1 MVAGSVAFTAGVVWL
16 QQQAVLPPLLAATL
30 ALPLGWLRIA
40 GLGRPGV
47 WRLARTGATLAL
59 WALAGLT
66 VANLHARV
74 RLADALAPAAEG
86 RDLRVSG
93 VVASL
98 PERTAT
104 GWRFVFEHDV
114 RARTDWHVPRRTW
127 ITLPLAADDAV
138 AGAAPPPVSAGD
150 RLRFTARFRR
160 PHGTANPHGFDVEG
174 WLFERGIRATGYVRT
189 AEPFVRE
196 ADRDTSPRFAVER
209 LRGALRERLAR
220 AVPESPVAGVLV
232 ALVIGD
238 QQSIPPEYWVLYT
251 RTGVNHLMSISGL
264 HITMLAGLA
273 AFAALRIARRLP
285 ALAAGLPPRDAA
297 TLAGLATALAYAAV
311 AGFGVPAQRTVWM
324 LAAAVAAQ
332 RLRIVTDPWR
342 ILAVALLAVL
352 AADPM
357 AVTAP
362 GFWLSFCAVGVLVH
376 AGCAEAEGA
385 RWWAVW
391 SRAQWA
397 IFAGLSPLV
406 LAWFHEV
413 SVVGPFAN
421 AVAVPVVSLAVVPLA
436 LAGAAFPDAGP
447 AQVAAALLA
456 QLHRVLD
463 ALSGLP
469 WATHVQP
476 APTALA
482 AGLALAGGAWLL
494 MPRGTPSRWLGAIAM
509 LPLLTARGPAPA
521 AGEAWVTLLDVG
533 QGLAVVV
540 RTARST
546 LLFDTG
552 PAWTSGSDA
561 GARVVVPYLRG
572 EGIARLSALVVSH
585 DDRDHTGGAASVL
598 HAVPADLVL
607 TPLPRRHP
615 ALAGA
620 PRVLGCLAGQTWHW
634 DGVAFEMLHPVVPPG
649 TRRPRSDNATSCV
662 LKVSAAGRS
671 VLIGADVERDGEA
684 AMLRSKRDLRADVLV
699 VPHHGS
705 RTSSTEAFA
714 AAVAPREAWFPVGY
728 RNRFGHPH
736 ADVVSRYRSLGAAVR
751 RSDASGALSVRL
763 AAEDCPVEAWR
774 DTARRYWHTPPLPP
788 S

>member
-1 MVAGSVAFTAGVVWL
+1 MVAGSVAFTAGVLWL
-16 QQQAVLPPLLAATL
+16 QQQAVLPPLLLATL
-30 ALPLGWLRIA
+30 ALPLLWLRYAAQDRA
-40 GLGRPGV
+40 GA
-47 WRLARTGATLAL
+47 WRVVHAAATLAL
-59 WALAGLT
+59 WALAGMT
-66 VANLHARV
+66 VANVHGRIGLSDTLPR
-74 RLADALAPAAEG
+74 DAEG

-104 GWRFVFEHDV
+104 GWRFIFETDGV
-114 RARTDWHVPRRTW
+114 ARADWHVPRRTW
-127 ITLPLAADDAV
+127 VTLPLAAEDAV
-138 AGAAPPPVSAGD
+138 ALAPSPVAAGD
-150 RLRFTARFRR
+150 RVTFTARFRR

-174 WLFERGIRATGYVRT
+174 WLFERGIRATGYVRA
-189 AEPFVRE
+189 AEPFVRDAE
-196 ADRDTSPRFAVER
+196 RDASLRFAVER
-209 LRGALRERLAR
+209 LRGALRDRLAH

-238 QQSIPPEYWVLYT
+238 QQSITPEHWVLYT

-264 HITMLAGLA
+264 HITMLAGLV
-273 AFAALRIARRLP
+273 AFVMLRLAKRLP
-285 ALAAGLPPRDAA
+285 RLAGTMPPRDAA
-297 TLAGLATALAYAAV
+297 ALAGLVTALAYALV

-352 AADPM
+352 TADPM

-362 GFWLSFCAVGVLVH
+362 GFWLSFGAVGVLVH
-376 AGCAEAEGA
+376 AGCAETESE
-385 RWWAVW
+385 RWWATW

-413 SVVGPFAN
+413 SVVGPAAN
-421 AVAVPVVSLAVVPLA
+421 AIAVPVVSLFVVPLA
-436 LAGAAFPDAGP
+436 LAGAVFPEAGF
-447 AQVAAALLA
+447 AQAAAALLTL
-456 QLHRVLD
+456 LHRTLD
-463 ALSGLP
+463 GLSGFS
-469 WATHVQP
+469 WATYVQP

-482 AGLALAGGAWLL
+482 TGLALAGGAWLL

-509 LPLLTARGPAPA
+509 LPLLFARGPVPPP
-521 AGEAWVTLLDVG
+521 GEAWVTLLDVG

-540 RTARST
+540 RTAGST

-552 PAWTSGSDA
+552 PAWSSGSDA
-561 GARVVVPYLRG
+561 GARVIVPYLRG
-572 EGIARLSALVVSH
+572 EGITRLTALVVSH

-598 HAVPADLVL
+598 RAVPAELVL
-607 TPLPRRHP
+607 SPLPKSHP

-620 PRVLGCLAGQTWHW
+620 PRVLACVAGQTWDW
-634 DGVAFEMLHPVVPPG
+634 DGVRFEMLHPVAPPG
-649 TRRPRSDNATSCV
+649 TRKPRSDNATSCV

-671 VLIGADVERDGEA
+671 VLVGADVERDGEA
-684 AMLRSKRDLRADVLV
+684 AMLGSGQELHADVLI

-705 RTSSTEAFA
+705 RTSSTEAFV

-736 ADVVSRYRSLGAAVR
+736 ADVVSRYRSLGAVLR
-751 RSDASGALSVRL
+751 RSDASGALRVRL
-763 AAEDCPVEAWR
+763 GAEDRPVEAWR
-774 DTARRYWHTPPLPP
+774 HTARRYWHTPPPPP

>member
-1 MVAGSVAFTAGVVWL
+1 MVAGSVAFTAGVLWL
-16 QQQAVLPPLLAATL
+16 QQQAALPPLLLATL
-30 ALPLGWLRIA
+30 ALPLGWLRHA
-40 GLGRPGV
+40 AHGRTGA
-47 WRLARTGATLAL
+47 WRPARSGATLAL

-66 VANLHARV
+66 VANVHGRIT
-74 RLADALAPAAEG
+74 LADALPRDAEG
-86 RDLRVSG
+86 RDLRVAG
-93 VVASL
+93 IVASL

-104 GWRFVFEHDV
+104 GWRFVFEHDGRS
-114 RARTDWHVPRRTW
+114 RADWHVPRRTW
-127 ITLPLAADDAV
+127 VTLPLAAEDAAGYAPSPV
-138 AGAAPPPVSAGD
+138 AAGD
-150 RLRFTARFRR
+150 RVTFTARFRR

-196 ADRDTSPRFAVER
+196 AERDPSPRFAVER
-209 LRGALRERLAR
+209 LRGALRDRLAR

-238 QQSIPPEYWVLYT
+238 QQSIPPEHWVLYT

-264 HITMLAGLA
+264 HITMLAGLV
-273 AFAALRIARRLP
+273 AFVVLRVARRLP
-285 ALAAGLPPRDAA
+285 RLAGAMPPRDAA
-297 TLAGLATALAYAAV
+297 ALAGLVTAVAYAAV

-342 ILAVALLAVL
+342 ILAVALLVVL
-352 AADPM
+352 TADPM

-362 GFWLSFCAVGVLVH
+362 GFWLSFGAVGVLVH
-376 AGCAEAEGA
+376 AGRADAEGE

-413 SVVGPFAN
+413 SVVGPAAN
-421 AVAVPVVSLAVVPLA
+421 AIAVPVVSLAVVPLA
-436 LAGAAFPDAGP
+436 LAGAVFPDAGF
-447 AQVAAALLA
+447 AQAAAVLLA
-456 QLHRVLD
+456 LLHRALD
-463 ALSGLP
+463 GLSAFP

-476 APTALA
+476 APTVLA
-482 AGLALAGGAWLL
+482 TALALAGGAWLL

-509 LPLLTARGPAPA
+509 LPLLLARGPAPA
-521 AGEAWVTLLDVG
+521 PGEAWVTLLDVG

-552 PAWTSGSDA
+552 PAWSSGSDA
-561 GARVVVPYLRG
+561 GARVIVPYLRG
-572 EGIARLSALVVSH
+572 EGVTRLSALVVSH

-598 HAVPADLVL
+598 RAVPADLVL
-607 TPLPRRHP
+607 SPLPKSHP
-615 ALAGA
+615 ALGGA
-620 PRVLGCLAGQTWHW
+620 PRVLGCVAGQTWDW
-634 DGVAFEMLHPVVPPG
+634 DGVTFEMLHPVAPPG
-649 TRRPRSDNATSCV
+649 TRKPRSDNATSCV
-662 LKVSAAGRS
+662 LRVSAAGRS

-684 AMLRSKRDLRADVLV
+684 AMLRAWQDLRADVLI

-705 RTSSTEAFA
+705 RTSSTDAFV

-736 ADVVSRYRSLGAAVR
+736 AEVVSRYRSLGAVLR
-751 RSDASGALSVRL
+751 RSDVSGALTLRLGEAVRP
-763 AAEDCPVEAWR
+763 AEAWR
-774 DTARRYWHTPPLPP
+774 DTARRYWHAPPPPPL
-788 S
+788 

>member
-16 QQQAVLPPLLAATL
+16 QQQAALPPLLL
-30 ALPLGWLRIA
+30 AVLVLPLAGLRIA
-40 GLGRPGV
+40 AHGRAGL
-47 WRLARTGATLAL
+47 WRLARTGATLAI

-66 VANLHARV
+66 LANVHGRLT
-74 RLADALAPAAEG
+74 LADALPPDAEG

-104 GWRFVFEHDV
+104 GWRFVFEHDGL
-114 RARTDWHVPRRTW
+114 ARTGWHVPRRTW
-127 ITLPLAADDAV
+127 ITLPLASEDAT
-138 AGAAPPPVSAGD
+138 ASAPSPFQAGD
-150 RLRFTARFRR
+150 RVTFTARFRR

-189 AEPFVRE
+189 AEPFLSQ
-196 ADRDTSPRFAVER
+196 ADRDASPRFAVER
-209 LRGALRERLAR
+209 LRGVLRDRLVRAL
-220 AVPESPVAGVLV
+220 PESPVAGVLV

-238 QQSIPPEYWVLYT
+238 QQSIPPEHWVLYT

-264 HITMLAGLA
+264 HITMLAGLV
-273 AFAALRIARRLP
+273 AFVVLRVAKRLP
-285 ALAAGLPPRDAA
+285 RITGPMPPRDAA
-297 TLAGLATALAYAAV
+297 ALASLVMALAYAAV

-332 RLRIVTDPWR
+332 RLRIVTDAWR
-342 ILAVALLAVL
+342 ILAVALMTVL

-362 GFWLSFCAVGVLVH
+362 GFWLSFGAVGVLVH
-376 AGCAEAEGA
+376 AGCADAQGE
-385 RWWAVW
+385 RWWAAW

-413 SVVGPFAN
+413 SVVGPVAN
-421 AVAVPVVSLAVVPLA
+421 AIAVPVVSLAVVPLA
-436 LAGAAFPDAGP
+436 LAGAVFPDAGF

-456 QLHRVLD
+456 LLHRALD

-482 AGLALAGGAWLL
+482 TGLALAGSAWLL

-509 LPLLTARGPAPA
+509 LPLLFARGAAPPP
-521 AGEAWVTLLDVG
+521 GEAWVTLLDVG

-552 PAWTSGSDA
+552 PAWSSGTDA

-572 EGIARLSALVVSH
+572 EGIARLTALVVSH

-598 HAVPADLVL
+598 RAMPADLVL
-607 TPLPRRHP
+607 SPLHKSHP

-620 PRVLGCLAGQTWHW
+620 PRVLGCVAGQTWDW
-634 DGVAFEMLHPVVPPG
+634 DGVTFEMLHPVVPPG

-671 VLIGADVERDGEA
+671 ALIGADVERDGEA
-684 AMLRSKRDLRADVLV
+684 AMLRSGQNVRADVLI

-705 RTSSTEAFA
+705 RTSSTDVFV

-736 ADVVSRYRSLGAAVR
+736 ADVVSRYRSLGAALR
-751 RSDASGALSVRL
+751 RSDVSGALRL
-763 AAEDCPVEAWR
+763 RLGVEDRPVEAWR
-774 DTARRYWHTPPLPP
+774 DTARRYWHTPPPPP